1 MGMRYAP
8 LESCLRVTR
17 GSPKILRGADG
28 ILAEIGVDIPG
39 HDHDGLGRAKGLLIE
54 GAATN
59 LLRYS
64 ADFANP
70 LWEKDAGVVVAM
82 SAVAAPDGSVTATQL
97 DLPGGAGGAGGL
109 YQRVDDLIAGGIY
122 SFGVWARAV
131 SGVAEITLGGVNGA
145 SAHAVSLD
153 ESWRRVGFAE
163 TASGIS
169 RYPKIGTNLS
179 GNPVSILIWNAQLEA
194 GAVLTSDLISKGIP
208 AARAMDDVMLDPGD
222 WFRGATG
229 RGTFVFDLEL
239 PAAWDGIWRIVQMHS
254 GNLNDDHL
262 DLGYDSAAD
271 QLRISLRKAGVPIIT
286 QSLYGGLVPGAR
298 RRIVLAWEDDG
309 VAVAK
314 DGVILKSPGGFA
326 MPRSFNTVRVGSY
339 AGQSGALNGH
349 LRGVS
354 YWPERLG
361 DDRLIVLSANFEN

>member
-17 GSPKILRGADG
+17 ASPKILRGADG
-28 ILAEIGVDIPG
+28 FLREIGVDVPS

-54 GAATN
+54 GAASN

-70 LWEKDAGVVVAM
+70 LWEKDAGVVVAA
-82 SAVAAPDGSVTATQL
+82 SLVAAPDGSITATRL
-97 DLPGGAGGAGGL
+97 DLPGGTAGL
-109 YQRVDDLIAGGIY
+109 YQRVDDLIAGEVY
-122 SFGVWARAV
+122 SFGIWARAV
-131 SGVAEITLGGVNGA
+131 SGVTEITLGGVNGA
-145 SAHAVSLD
+145 SNHAVSLD
-153 ESWRRVGFAE
+153 ESWQRVGFGEA
-163 TASGIS
+163 ASGTS
-169 RYPKIGTNLS
+169 RYPKISTAIS
-179 GNPVSILIWNAQLEA
+179 GNPASILIWNAQLEA
-194 GAVLTSDLISKGIP
+194 GPVLTSDMISKGIP
-208 AARAMDDVMLDPGD
+208 AARAMDDVTLDPGD
-222 WFRGATG
+222 WFRAGSG
-229 RGTFVFDLEL
+229 RGTFVFDLDL
-239 PAAWDGIWRIVQMHS
+239 PAAWDGIWRILQMHS
-254 GNLNDDHL
+254 GSLNDDHL

-271 QLRISLRKAGVPIIT
+271 QLRVSLRKAGVPILS

-314 DGVILKSPGGFA
+314 DGAVLKSPGGFA
-326 MPRSFNTVRVGSY
+326 MPRSFKVIRLGSY

-354 YWPERLG
+354 YWPERLA
-361 DDRLIVLSANFEN
+361 DDRLIALSANSGN

>member
-28 ILAEIGVDIPG
+28 ILREIGVDVPG
-39 HDHDGLGRAKGLLIE
+39 HDHDALGRAKGLLIE
-54 GAATN
+54 AAASN

-64 ADFANP
+64 TAFSNP
-70 LWEKDAGVVVAM
+70 LWEKEAGVSV
-82 SAVAAPDGSVTATQL
+82 STSGVAAPDGSMTATRL
-97 DLPGGAGGAGGL
+97 DLPGGAGGFF
-109 YQRVDDLIAGGIY
+109 QRVDDLIAGEVY

-131 SGVAEITLGGVNGA
+131 SGTAEITLGGVNGA
-145 SAHAVSLD
+145 SNHAVSLD
-153 ESWRRVGFAE
+153 ESWQRVGFAE
-163 TASGIS
+163 VASGTS
-169 RYPKIGTNLS
+169 RCPKISTAIS
-179 GNPVSILIWNAQLEA
+179 GNPASILIWNAQLEA
-194 GAVLTSDLISKGIP
+194 GPVLTSDMISKGIP
-208 AARAMDDVMLDPGD
+208 AARAMDDVMLEPGD

-239 PAAWDGIWRIVQMHS
+239 PAAWAGIWRIVQMHS

-271 QLRISLRKAGVPIIT
+271 QLRISLRKAGVPIIS

-298 RRIVLAWEDDG
+298 TRIVLAWADDG

-314 DGVILKSPGGFA
+314 DGAVLKSPGGFA
-326 MPRSFNTVRVGSY
+326 MPRNFNVIRLGSY
-339 AGQSGALNGH
+339 TGQSGALNGH

-361 DDRLIVLSANFEN
+361 DDRLIAISVNSGN

>member
-17 GSPKILRGADG
+17 ASPKIVRGADG
-28 ILAEIGVDIPG
+28 ILHEIGVDIPG
-39 HDHDGLGRAKGLLIE
+39 HDHDVLGRAKGLLIE
-54 GAATN
+54 GAASN

-70 LWEKDAGVVVAM
+70 LWEKDAGVSVTT
-82 SAVAAPDGSVTATQL
+82 SAVAAPDGSITATRL
-97 DLPGGAGGAGGL
+97 DLPGGTAGL
-109 YQRVDDLIAGGIY
+109 YQRVDDLVMGGIY

-131 SGVAEITLGGVNGA
+131 SGTTEITLGGVDGVSN
-145 SAHAVSLD
+145 HAVSLD
-153 ESWRRVGFAE
+153 ESWQRVGVAE
-163 TASGIS
+163 AASGAS
-169 RYPKIGTNLS
+169 RYPKISTTIS
-179 GNPVSILIWNAQLEA
+179 GNPASILIWNAQLEA
-194 GAVLTSDLISKGIP
+194 GPVSTSDLISNGIP
-208 AARAMDDVMLDPGD
+208 AARAMDDVMLEPGD

-239 PAAWDGIWRIVQMHS
+239 PADWSGIWRIVQMHS

-271 QLRISLRKAGVPIIT
+271 QLRISLRKNGVPVLT
-286 QSLYGGLVPGAR
+286 QSLYGGLVPGAS

-314 DGVILKSPGGFA
+314 DGVVLKSPGGFA
-326 MPRSFNTVRVGSY
+326 MPRSFNTIRLGSY

-361 DDRLIVLSANFEN
+361 DDRLAALSENSGN

>member
-17 GSPKILRGADG
+17 ASPKIVRGSDG
-28 ILAEIGVDIPG
+28 ILAEIGVDVPG
-39 HDHDGLGRAKGLLIE
+39 HDHDALGRAKGLLIE
-54 GAATN
+54 GAASN

-70 LWEKDAGVVVAM
+70 LWEKDAGVVVAT
-82 SAVAAPDGSVTATQL
+82 SGVAAPDGSMNATRL
-97 DLPGGAGGAGGL
+97 DLPGGTAGL
-109 YQRVDDLIAGGIY
+109 YQRVDDLVMGGIY

-131 SGVAEITLGGVNGA
+131 SGTTEITLGGVNGA
-145 SAHAVSLD
+145 SNHAVNLD
-153 ESWRRVGFAE
+153 ESWQRVGFAE
-163 TASGIS
+163 AASGTS
-169 RYPKIGTNLS
+169 RYPKISTAIS
-179 GNPVSILIWNAQLEA
+179 GNPASILIWNAQLEA
-194 GAVLTSDLISKGIP
+194 GPVLTSDLISNGIP

-229 RGTFVFDLEL
+229 RGTFVFDLDL

-286 QSLYGGLVPGAR
+286 QSLYGGLATGTHT
-298 RRIVLAWEDDG
+298 RIVLAWADDG

-314 DGVILKSPGGFA
+314 DGAVLKSPGGFA
-326 MPRSFNTVRVGSY
+326 MPRSFNTIRIGSY
-339 AGQSGALNGH
+339 AGQSGALNGY
-349 LRGVS
+349 LRGVA

-361 DDRLIVLSANFEN
+361 DDRLIALSANSGN

>member
-17 GSPKILRGADG
+17 GSPKILRGPNG
-28 ILAEIGVDIPG
+28 ILAGIGVDIPG
-39 HDHDGLGRAKGLLIE
+39 HDHDELGRAKGLLIE
-54 GAATN
+54 GAASN

-64 ADFANP
+64 ASFSNP

-82 SAVAAPDGSVTATQL
+82 SAVAAPDGSITATRL
-97 DLPGGAGGAGGL
+97 DLPGGTAGL
-109 YQRVDDLIAGGIY
+109 YQRVDDLIAGEVY
-122 SFGVWARAV
+122 SFGIWARAV
-131 SGVAEITLGGVNGA
+131 SGMAEITLGGVDGA
-145 SAHAVSLD
+145 SNHAVSLD
-153 ESWRRVGFAE
+153 ESWQRVGFAE
-163 TASGIS
+163 TASDSS
-169 RYPKIGTNLS
+169 RYPKISTGIS

-194 GAVLTSDLISKGIP
+194 GPVLTSDLISKGIP
-208 AARAMDDVMLDPGD
+208 AARAMDDVMLEPGD

-239 PAAWDGIWRIVQMHS
+239 PAAWARIWRIVQMHS

-262 DLGYDSAAD
+262 DFGYDSAAD

-286 QSLYGGLVPGAR
+286 QSLYGGIVPGTR
-298 RRIVLAWEDDG
+298 TRIVLTWADDA

-326 MPRSFNTVRVGSY
+326 MPRNFKVIRLGSY

-361 DDRLIVLSANFEN
+361 DDRLAALSANFEN

>member
-17 GSPKILRGADG
+17 ASPKIVRGPDG
-28 ILAEIGVDIPG
+28 ILTEIGMDIPG

-54 GAATN
+54 AAASN

-64 ADFANP
+64 TAFSNP
-70 LWEKDAGVVVAM
+70 LWEKEAGVSV
-82 SAVAAPDGSVTATQL
+82 STSGVAAPDGSITATRL
-97 DLPGGAGGAGGL
+97 DLPGGTAGL
-109 YQRVDDLIAGGIY
+109 YQRVDDLIVGEVY
-122 SFGVWARAV
+122 SFGVWARVV
-131 SGVAEITLGGVNGA
+131 SGTAEITLGGVNREA
-145 SAHAVSLD
+145 AHALSLT
-153 ESWRRVGFAE
+153 ESWQRVGFAE
-163 TASGIS
+163 TASGAS
-169 RYPKIGTNLS
+169 RYPKISTAIS
-179 GNPVSILIWNAQLEA
+179 GDPASILIWNAQLEA
-194 GAVLTSDLISKGIP
+194 GPVLTSDMISNGIP
-208 AARAMDDVMLDPGD
+208 AARALDDVMLEPGD
-222 WFRGATG
+222 WFAGGTG

-239 PAAWDGIWRIVQMHS
+239 PAAWSGIWRIVQMHS

-271 QLRISLRKAGVPIIT
+271 QLRISLRKGGMPILSL
-286 QSLYGGLVPGAR
+286 SLYGGLVPGAR
-298 RRIVLAWEDDG
+298 TRIVLAWADDG

-314 DGVILKSPGGFA
+314 AGAILKSPGGFA
-326 MPRSFNTVRVGSY
+326 MPRNFKVIRVGSY

-361 DDRLIVLSANFEN
+361 DDRLIALSANPEN

>member
-8 LESCLRVTR
+8 LASGLRVGR
-17 GSPKILRGADG
+17 ASPKIVRGADG
-28 ILAEIGVDIPG
+28 ILHEIAIDMPG
-39 HDHDGLGRAKGLLIE
+39 HDHDALGRARGLLIE
-54 GAATN
+54 GTAVN

-64 ADFANP
+64 AAFANP
-70 LWEKDAGVVVAM
+70 LWEKDAGVSV
-82 SAVAAPDGSVTATQL
+82 SASGVAAPDGSMNATRL
-97 DLPGGAGGAGGL
+97 DLPGGAGGASGL
-109 YQRVDDLIAGGIY
+109 YQRVDDLTVGGMY

-131 SGVAEITLGGVNGA
+131 SGVAEMTLGGVNGA
-145 SAHAVSLD
+145 SNHAVSLD
-153 ESWRRVGFAE
+153 ESWQRVGFAE
-163 TASGIS
+163 VASGSS
-169 RYPKIGTNLS
+169 RYPKISTAIS
-179 GNPVSILIWNAQLEA
+179 GNPASILIWNAQLEA
-194 GAVLTSDLISKGIP
+194 GPVSTGDLISNGIP
-208 AARAMDDVMLDPGD
+208 AARAMDDVTLDPGD
-222 WFRGATG
+222 WFRAGTG

-239 PAAWDGIWRIVQMHS
+239 PGAWDGIWRIVQMHS

-286 QSLYGGLVPGAR
+286 QSLYGSLAPGSR
-298 RRIVLAWEDDG
+298 TRIVLAWADDG

-314 DGVILKSPGGFA
+314 DGVILQSPGGFA
-326 MPRSFNTVRVGSY
+326 MPRSFNTIRLGSY

-361 DDRLIVLSANFEN
+361 DDRLIALSVISGN